1 MSKVLI
7 AAAPL
12 AGHAGPMLIVAEYLR
27 QQGHDVLFSSS
38 DFFREKAEARDLR
51 FLPLMG
57 NANYDYRQLGELI
70 PGLRTFTSP
79 IDLSNSYVKHM
90 LGDRIPDQYRGLRK
104 VIDEENVD
112 LVMTD
117 VGFWGIFPLLLRNEP
132 RPPVLSCGTTA
143 PMWHDPAFSILTGP
157 DETPEGLKRNLEDSR
172 KWKEGRAPA
181 DIYVN
186 EVLQELGAPVP
197 GGFDLTDTMYGL
209 PDLFLQLGSKEFE
222 FPMRNRR
229 PNLRF
234 VGPILPQQKGL
245 TEASL
250 QLDDSKPVVFVTQGT
265 LANFDFDQLV
275 NPALS
280 GLAGEDL
287 QVVVTAGGGPVE
299 AIVAA
304 KNSIVEPYVPY
315 EQILPKTSVFVT
327 NGGYN
332 GVQQALSYGVP
343 IISAGAS
350 EDKPQVCARVSWSG
364 AGIDLKTGAPTA
376 EQIRQ
381 AVVQILSDP
390 SYRNRAK
397 VLGAAIAKTNA
408 LKTIAEIVARTISE
422 NAAQETGIRG
432 R

>member
-12 AGHAGPMLIVAEYLR
+12 AGHAGPMLIVAGFLR
-27 QQGHDVLFSSS
+27 RQGHDVLFSSS

-51 FLPLMG
+51 FLPLVG

-90 LGDRIPDQYRGLRK
+90 LGDRIPDQYRGMRK
-104 VIDEENVD
+104 IIDEENVD

-132 RPPVLSCGTTA
+132 RPPVISCGTTA

-157 DETPEGLKRNLEDSR
+157 DETPEGLKRNLEHSR
-172 KWKEGRAPA
+172 EWKEGRAPA

-186 EVLQELGAPVP
+186 EVLQKLGAQVP
-197 GGFDLTDTMYGL
+197 GGFDLTDTMYSL
-209 PDLFLQLGSKEFE
+209 PDLFLQLGAEEFE
-222 FPMRNRR
+222 FPRHNKR

-234 VGPILPQQKGL
+234 IGPILPESKSQMEIPL
-245 TEASL
+245 S
-250 QLDDSKPVVFVTQGT
+250 LDDSKPVVFVTQGT
-265 LANFDFDQLV
+265 LANFDFDQLL

-280 GLAGEDL
+280 GLAGEDV
-287 QVVVTAGGGPVE
+287 QVLATAGGGPVE
-299 AIVAA
+299 AIVASG
-304 KNSIVEPYVPY
+304 NSIVEGYIPY
-315 EQILPKTSVFVT
+315 ELILPKTSVFVT

-343 IISAGAS
+343 VVSAGAS
-350 EDKPQVCARVSWSG
+350 EDKPQVCARVKWSG
-364 AGIDLKTGAPTA
+364 AGIDLETGAPTA
-376 EQIRQ
+376 EQISR
-381 AVVQILSDP
+381 AVIQVLRDP
-390 SYRNRAK
+390 SYRDRAK

-408 LKTIAEIVARTISE
+408 LKTIAEIVEETISE
-422 NAAQETGIRG
+422 NPV
-432 R
+432 

>member
-12 AGHAGPMLIVAEYLR
+12 AGHAGPMLIVAGFLR
-27 QQGHDVLFSSS
+27 QQGHDVFFNSS

-51 FLPLMG
+51 FLPLVG

-90 LGDRIPDQYRGLRK
+90 LGDRIPDQYRGLRRI
-104 VIDEENVD
+104 IDEENID

-132 RPPVLSCGTTA
+132 RPPVISCGTAA

-157 DETPEGLKRNLEDSR
+157 DETPEGLKRNLEHSR

-181 DIYVN
+181 DIYVD
-186 EVLQELGAPVP
+186 EVLQKLGAQVS
-197 GGFDLTDTMYGL
+197 GGFDLTDTMYSL
-209 PDLFLQLGSKEFE
+209 PDLFLQLGAEEFE
-222 FPMRNRR
+222 FPMHNRR

-234 VGPILPQQKGL
+234 VGPILPQSKGL
-245 TEASL
+245 MQAPRW
-250 QLDDSKPVVFVTQGT
+250 LDDSKPVVFVTQGT
-265 LANFDFDQLV
+265 LANFDFNQLV
-275 NPALS
+275 NPAII
-280 GLAGEDL
+280 GLAGEDV

-304 KNSIVEPYVPY
+304 GNSIVEPYIPY
-315 EQILPKTSVFVT
+315 ELILPKTSVFVT

-343 IISAGAS
+343 VVSAGAS
-350 EDKPQVCARVSWSG
+350 EDKPQVGARVSWSG
-364 AGIDLKTGAPTA
+364 VGIDLKTGAPTA
-376 EQIRQ
+376 EQIRH
-381 AVVQILSDP
+381 AVLQVLRETSFRD
-390 SYRNRAK
+390 RAE
-397 VLGAAIAKTNA
+397 VLGASIAKTNA
-408 LKTIAEIVARTISE
+408 LKTIAEIVERTISSKNKE
-422 NAAQETGIRG
+422 M
-432 R
+432 

>member
-1 MSKVLI
+1 MSKVLV

-12 AGHAGPMLIVAEYLR
+12 AGHAGPMLIVAGFLR

-38 DFFREKAEARDLR
+38 DFFRDKAEARDLR
-51 FLPLMG
+51 FLPLEG

-90 LGDRIPDQYRGLRK
+90 LGDRIPDQYRGLRRI
-104 VIDEENVD
+104 IDEENID

-117 VGFWGIFPLLLRNEP
+117 VGYWGIFPLLLRNEP
-132 RPPVLSCGTTA
+132 RPPVISCGTTA

-181 DIYVN
+181 DIYVD
-186 EVLQELGAPVP
+186 EVLRKLDAHVP
-197 GGFDLTDTMYGL
+197 GGFDLTDTMYSL
-209 PDLFLQLGSKEFE
+209 PDLFLQLGAEEFE
-222 FPMRNRR
+222 FPMHNRR

-234 VGPILPQQKGL
+234 VGPILPKSKGL
-245 TEASL
+245 VEEPSWL
-250 QLDDSKPVVFVTQGT
+250 LDSKPVVFVTQGT
-265 LANFDFDQLV
+265 LANFDFNQLV
-275 NPALS
+275 NPALT
-280 GLAGEDL
+280 GLAGEDV

-299 AIVAA
+299 SIVAA
-304 KNSIVEPYVPY
+304 GNSIVEPYIPY

-343 IISAGAS
+343 VVSAGAS
-350 EDKPQVCARVSWSG
+350 EDKPQVCARVRWSG
-364 AGIDLKTGAPTA
+364 VGIDLRTGVPTP
-376 EQIRQ
+376 EQIRH
-381 AVVQILSDP
+381 AVLQVLREP
-390 SYRNRAK
+390 SFRDRAE
-397 VLGAAIAKTNA
+397 VLGASIAKTNA
-408 LKTIAEIVARTISE
+408 LKTISEIVERSISSKDE
-422 NAAQETGIRG
+422 EL
-432 R
+432 